1 MSRRRS
7 SPEAPATGSAPDVT
21 SRDPI
26 ERIAFLLGPSDGS
39 GTFVAAGDA
48 WRLPGRDASR
58 AMVWG
63 RSALPSGSSRSFA
76 ARRALARERALAA
89 ARRGRAGRVHRI
101 PPQALSGSRSR
112 NALRGL
118 LLGGAV
124 VELPA
129 SDAVPRVLDAAAASA
144 GVDITDGMLHLS
156 SSGSI
161 LARVRA
167 RDGAAMLRVGVS
179 GAPGDPSRGAA
190 ALAHLSPISLPV
202 PRLLATGQVAG
213 ASWTL
218 ETALPG
224 RRPPATSGEVARDV
238 AALCAALPPGNGPP
252 AAPRRDL
259 EVLVTLLPDRADVL
273 REIAHSLRGA
283 LRGLPSVLRHGDL
296 WIGNLLVD
304 AGRLSGVVDWDA
316 WDPGAVPGADLL
328 HLHATSRRIAERCE
342 LGEVWMGR
350 PWRDAAYRSLL
361 DPTVASIPEDVLA
374 IAWWAGEVRGT
385 VSRHPAR
392 AVDERWLAVNV
403 DAVLRELR
411 P

>member
-1 MSRRRS
+1 M
-7 SPEAPATGSAPDVT
+7 
-21 SRDPI
+21 
-26 ERIAFLLGPSDGS
+26 
-39 GTFVAAGDA
+39 
-48 WRLPGRDASR
+48 
-58 AMVWG
+58 
-63 RSALPSGSSRSFA
+63 
-76 ARRALARERALAA
+76 
-89 ARRGRAGRVHRI
+89 
-101 PPQALSGSRSR
+101 
-112 NALRGL
+112 

-129 SDAVPRVLDAAAASA
+129 TVAVPRVLDAAASAA
-144 GVDITDGMLHLS
+144 GVGLTDEALHLS

-167 RDGAAMLRVGVS
+167 RDAEGVLRVGVA
-179 GAPGDPSRGAA
+179 GAPGDPARGAA

-202 PRLLATGQVAG
+202 PRLLATGRASG

-224 RRPPATSGEVARDV
+224 RRPPESSVEVARDV
-238 AALCAALPPGNGPP
+238 AGLCAAFPPGNGPP

-259 EVLVTLLPDRADVL
+259 EVLATLLPERADVL
-273 REIAHSLRGA
+273 RELAHSLRGV

-304 AGRLSGVVDWDA
+304 AGRLTGVVDWDA

-342 LGEVWMGR
+342 LGEIWLR
-350 PWRDAAYRSLL
+350 SPWRDEAYRSLL
-361 DPTVASIPEDVLA
+361 DPTAASIPEDVLA

-392 AVDERWLAVNV
+392 GVDERWLGVNV
-403 DAVLRELR
+403 DAVLRAFR

>member
-7 SPEAPATGSAPDVT
+7 SPGEPATGSAPDVT

-39 GTFVAAGDA
+39 GTFVPAGDD
-48 WRLPGRDASR
+48 WRLPAREGSGAV
-58 AMVWG
+58 VWG
-63 RSALPSGSSRSFA
+63 RSALPSRSSRPLA

-89 ARRGRAGRVHRI
+89 VRRVRGGRVHRI
-101 PPQALSGSRSR
+101 PPQTLGGTRAR
-112 NALRGL
+112 NALRRV

-124 VELPA
+124 VELPD
-129 SDAVPRVLDAAAASA
+129 SDSSPRVLDAAVAAA
-144 GVDITDGMLHLS
+144 GVDITDGALHLS
-156 SSGSI
+156 SGGSI
-161 LARVRA
+161 LARVHA
-167 RDGAAMLRVGVS
+167 RDGDAVLRVGVA
-179 GAPGDPSRGAA
+179 GGPGDPSRGAA

-202 PRLLATGQVAG
+202 PRLLATGHAAG

-224 RRPPATSGEVARDV
+224 GRPRESSGEVARDV
-238 AALCAALPPGNGPP
+238 ARLCAALPPGNGPP

-259 EVLVTLLPDRADVL
+259 EVLATSLPERAEAL
-273 REIAHSLRGA
+273 RELAHSLRGA
-283 LRGLPSVLRHGDL
+283 LRGVPSVLRHGDL
-296 WIGNLLVD
+296 WIGNLLVE

-328 HLHATSRRIAERCE
+328 HLHATSLRIAERCE
-342 LGEVWMGR
+342 LGEIFMRR

-361 DPTVASIPEDVLA
+361 DPAAVSIPEDVLA

-392 AVDERWLAVNV
+392 AVDERWLTVNV

-411 P
+411 R

>member
-7 SPEAPATGSAPDVT
+7 SPGEPATGSAPDVT
-21 SRDPI
+21 SPDPI
-26 ERIAFLLGPSDGS
+26 ERIAFLLGPSEGS
-39 GTFVAAGDA
+39 GTFVAADA
-48 WRLPGRDASR
+48 GWRLPERDPVTTQ
-58 AMVWG
+58 VWG
-63 RSALPSGSSRSFA
+63 RSALPSGMSRRAA
-76 ARRALARERALAA
+76 ARQALARERALAIV
-89 ARRGRAGRVHRI
+89 RRGRRGRVHRI
-101 PPQALSGSRSR
+101 PPQTLGGSRWR
-112 NALRGL
+112 NTLRVT

-129 SDAVPRVLDAAAASA
+129 TEPGPRVLDDAAAGA
-144 GVDITDGMLHLS
+144 GVALADRALHLS

-167 RDGAAMLRVGVS
+167 RDGEAILRVGVE
-179 GAPGDPSRGAA
+179 GAPGDPARGAA

-202 PRLLATGQVAG
+202 PRLLATGRAAG

-224 RRPPATSGEVARDV
+224 RRPTGGSPEVARDV
-238 AALCAALPPGNGPP
+238 ADLCAAMPPGNGPP

-259 EVLVTLLPDRADVL
+259 EALAELVPERADGL
-273 REIAHSLRGA
+273 RELAHSLRGA

-304 AGRLSGVVDWDA
+304 EGRLSGVVDWDA

-342 LGEVWMGR
+342 LGEIWARR
-350 PWRDAAYRSLL
+350 PWRDDAYRSML
-361 DPTVASIPEDVLA
+361 DAAAAAVPEEVRA
-374 IAWWAGEVRGT
+374 IAWWIGEVRGT

-403 DAVLRELR
+403 DAVLRALR